1 MEPKIRTTN
10 MKKVFLLIA
19 LLTACLLPNMA
30 ADNLLSNGD
39 FEEAQSNFLFGAEFT
54 DWTFGAGVA
63 IETTDIYHGKQALRT
78 TEVKQ
83 TRSLNQSISLQSD
96 VTGQEFEL
104 TIHYKVLSANAGD
117 LFLNSAWEFRYAQE
131 GTPHDSLVLN
141 QVLPIGEGWQE
152 LKVKTTKPQD
162 ATGFLF
168 SVGVKKGVLVIFD
181 DFSFARTENQ
191 NPWYTVMP
199 EYIAPARSNIGDEVL
214 MTTLT
219 IRQGNITTPI
229 QLYIS
234 GANKDMFRL
243 EKTEVTQPEET
254 VRLWYAPTA
263 VGNHKAML
271 ITDCSQALG
280 NNRTFVLSGVAS
292 DSTLKPEIHIN
303 PATLPQFT
311 AKVGTQVRD
320 SVVVTTLNCT
330 EDLSVSCLNDGDGN
344 AFSVNTTLLPRNME
358 VKTFITFSPRKA
370 GTYTATVYWSTKG
383 AQKQQMRLTGVAT
396 EGDPEQQ
403 DWATAFTWDMS
414 SPVTLLNEHFDN
426 INHNKTLKLNGW
438 QNVVLQGARPW
449 WGFEDKNNDSEHCA
463 KATAYIWGA
472 TDSAMYEMW
481 LVTPALDYKNA
492 KNQVFTFRVRGD
504 NLYQGQSAKL
514 QLHFIDA
521 TDANDIFFQDLEIEM
536 PATSDQAGDWLDF
549 QVNLTGQEYIPDVFY
564 MAFRFTG
571 YSGSNGAATYLIDD
585 VSWGREDLPLIT
597 ADSVHI
603 IATALPNE
611 IKAFPVMVMG
621 ENLTEDI
628 SITIAGSNRS
638 KFKVEPATLPKEG
651 GALAVGFQS
660 DQEGVHE
667 AYLRIRSRGAVD
679 VYIPI
684 MILVKQGADIQ
695 DITAPSAS
703 PCRIVLHHGTIR
715 ILTPTGTYSLTGQRL
730 AP

>member
-1 MEPKIRTTN
+1 
-10 MKKVFLLIA
+10 MKKILLLIA
-19 LLTACLLPNMA
+19 LLTAYILPNVA

-39 FEEAQSNFLFGAEFT
+39 FETAKTNFLFGAEFE
-54 DWTFGAGVA
+54 DWTFGAGIA
-63 IETTDIYHGKQALRT
+63 IETTDVHHGEKALRT

-83 TRSLNQSISLQSD
+83 LRSLQQSVDLQAD
-96 VTGQEFEL
+96 VTGQEFEM
-104 TIHYKVLSANAGD
+104 TIHYKVLTANAGD

-152 LKVKTTKPQD
+152 LKVMTTKPKD

-168 SVGVKKGVLVIFD
+168 SIGVKKGVLVIFD
-181 DFSFARTENQ
+181 DFSFSRTENKQ
-191 NPWYTVMP
+191 PWYTVMP

-229 QLYIS
+229 QLS
-234 GANKDMFRL
+234 VTGANSDMFRL
-243 EKTEVTQPEET
+243 EKTQVTQPEET
-254 VRLWYAPTA
+254 VKLWYAPTV

-280 NNRTFVLSGVAS
+280 DNKTFVLSGVAS

-303 PATLPQFT
+303 PTTLPQFT
-311 AKVGTQVRD
+311 AKAGTQKRD

-358 VKTFITFSPRKA
+358 AKTYITFAPRKA
-370 GTYTATVYWSTKG
+370 GTYTATIYWSTQG

-403 DWATAFTWDMS
+403 DWATTFTWDMS
-414 SPVTLLNEHFDN
+414 RPATLLNEHFDN

-438 QNVVLQGARPW
+438 QNVVRQGARPW
-449 WGFEDKNNDSEHCA
+449 WGYEDRNNDNEHCA

-472 TDSAMYEMW
+472 TDSTMYEMW

-504 NLYQGQSAKL
+504 NLLQGQSAKL
-514 QLHFIDA
+514 QLYFIDA
-521 TDANDIFFQDLEIEM
+521 TDANDIFFQDIEIAM
-536 PATSDQAGDWLDF
+536 PNTADQAGDWLDF
-549 QVNLTGQEYIPDVFY
+549 QVNLAGQTLIPDIFF

-571 YSGSNGAATYLIDD
+571 YSGSNGAAVYLIDD
-585 VSWGREDLPLIT
+585 VSWGRDDLPLIT
-597 ADSVHI
+597 TDSVQI
-603 IATALPNE
+603 VAVAEPNTTV
-611 IKAFPVMVMG
+611 AFPVMVTG
-621 ENLTEDI
+621 KNLTEDI
-628 SITIAGSNRS
+628 TITIGGNNRS
-638 KFKVEPATLPKEG
+638 KFEVAPATLPKEG
-651 GALAVGFQS
+651 GALAVGFKS
-660 DQEGVHE
+660 EEKGVHE

-679 VYIPI
+679 VYVPI
-684 MILVKQGADIQ
+684 AVLVQTQTAMNDVTTPKAPAAQLILE
-695 DITAPSAS
+695 
-703 PCRIVLHHGTIR
+703 HGTLFIR
-715 ILTPTGTYSLTGQRL
+715 TADGLLYNLTGQAVHL
-730 AP
+730 